1 MRYGWRPTSV
11 NAASVCERE
20 MSGRVHHRLDGR
32 SAKIKIQRRF
42 KGMVVLSEYFRASL
56 GNLGDPTEKRIESWA
71 AANCVRHKL
80 VRLPDGC
87 LALWAQRGD
96 ARNAKSTKV
105 CLRTVFSNWGT
116 PLVDLSPSWLALLTR
131 AEFEAEATATQ
142 PPRLCTDLDLLH
154 QEPCTGNGHEPCR
167 NVAASHLDGVT
178 LLSLSPGFDER
189 AAAAL
194 AALRL
199 TACAA

>member
-1 MRYGWRPTSV
+1 MGTRGQTARIQTKRHV
-11 NAASVCERE
+11 KE
-20 MSGRVHHRLDGR
+20 MAVS
-32 SAKIKIQRRF
+32 
-42 KGMVVLSEYFRASL
+42 SECFRAYL
-56 GNLGDPTEKRIESWA
+56 GNLDESTEARLDRWA
-71 AANCVRHKL
+71 AENCVRHKL
-80 VRLPDGC
+80 TRLPDGC

-116 PLVDLSPSWLALLTR
+116 PLVDLSPSWLVLLTR
-131 AEFEAEATATQ
+131 AEFDEEATATQ
-142 PPRLCTDLDLLH
+142 PPCPETPPPRLCTDLDLLH
-154 QEPCTGNGHEPCR
+154 QEPCAGNGHVPCR
-167 NVAASHLDGVT
+167 NVAASHLDGVV
-178 LLSLSPGFDER
+178 LSLSPGFDER